1 MTPRVAWVL
10 LCVALGAG
18 CRTAMDPAVLADA
31 QIAARVRTAL
41 VNHAELGRMPVEVRV
56 RQGVARLSGA
66 VETDAQASEA
76 ARLVRG
82 VQGVRDVEIDLQ
94 IGGVAEV
101 PLALP
106 APPALADLEGSP
118 GDRRLLALGASVGRS
133 DPQDPSLA
141 SRVSVGP
148 LLRLGSGRGLGVA
161 IGFSWFHA
169 SLVGT
174 PSDPGLTG
182 RVHVKPI
189 MGGLGYTFRSG
200 RVSLSPSLVG
210 GVAFNSASASGT
222 GPARRVAVGV
232 DNSFAWRPGVS
243 VWLDLNRWAAV
254 SLSAAQV
261 RTRLEVTLVEDG
273 QLVRERLPGN
283 TVILQAGLA
292 YKIF

>member
-1 MTPRVAWVL
+1 MTRPLVL
-10 LCVALGAG
+10 LVACVVLGAG
-18 CRTAMDPAVLADA
+18 CRTVVDPAVLADA

-41 VNHAELGRMPVEVRV
+41 VNHPELGRMPVDVRV

-76 ARLVRG
+76 AQLVRG

-94 IGGVAEV
+94 IGGAAEV

-106 APPALADLEGSP
+106 APPALSDLEGSP
-118 GDRRLLALGASVGRS
+118 GDRRLLALGASVSRS
-133 DPQDPSLA
+133 DPQERSLA

-169 SLVGT
+169 ALVGS

-200 RVSLSPSLVG
+200 RVSLAPSVVG
-210 GVAFNSASASGT
+210 GMAFNRASASGSGPT
-222 GPARRVAVGV
+222 GRVAVSVG
-232 DNSFAWRPGVS
+232 NSFAWRPGVS

-254 SLSAAQV
+254 NLSAAQV
-261 RTRLEVTLVEDG
+261 RTGLDVTFVDDG
-273 QLVRERLPGN
+273 HLVRERVPGN
-283 TVILQAGLA
+283 AVILQAGLA